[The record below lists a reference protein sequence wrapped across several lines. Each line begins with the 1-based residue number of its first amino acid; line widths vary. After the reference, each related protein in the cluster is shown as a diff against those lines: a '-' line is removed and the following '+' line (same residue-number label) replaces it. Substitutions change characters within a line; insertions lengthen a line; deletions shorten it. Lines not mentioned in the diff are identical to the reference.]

1 MTFLADAALSEFRHR
16 KASIDAAV
24 ASGTFP
30 RAKGEWALG
39 CWLAIALAARVAVG
53 ELGAIYE
60 FWADDVAEGSG
71 LTGAALLVEL
81 HRRCPPPAQW
91 RPELAR
97 ARDQI
102 APRARANPT
111 DQPLGLRHLHLEAL
125 AIHLGADPEP
135 GADAGADVG
144 SGQAEPER
152 KAA

>member
-1 MTFLADAALSEFRHR
+1 MTFLADAALAEFRHR

-24 ASGTFP
+24 AAGTFP

-39 CWLAIALAARVAVG
+39 CWLAIALAARVPVA

-60 FWADDVAEGSG
+60 FWADEVAEEGG
-71 LTGAALLVEL
+71 LTGAALAAEL
-81 HRRCPPPAQW
+81 HRRCPLPSQW
-91 RPELAR
+91 QPELAR

-111 DQPLGLRHLHLEAL
+111 DQALGLRHLHLEAL

-135 GADAGADVG
+135 GVDNGADVG
-144 SGQAEPER
+144 AEQAEPER
-152 KAA
+152 IAA